1 MRIRDITT
9 PGYYARRPRTDKGTR
24 TDEKF
29 VLHAIHMVGIVPTFI
44 IALARFCFVPLL
56 QDGDGE
62 PRIPDPDMLFGENED
77 WTFLCDGSEPDFG
90 PHTFLMKL
98 MQLAGYSEDEARQIA
113 RDRLV
118 ESLDEQIYGPPAVAK
133 AHSKGAS
140 R

>member
-1 MRIRDITT
+1 MRIKDITT
-9 PGYYARRPRTDKGTR
+9 PGYYARRPGTDKDARTDGKC
-24 TDEKF
+24 

-98 MQLAGYSEDEARQIA
+98 MQLAGYGENEARQIA

-118 ESLDEQIYGPPAVAK
+118 ESLDQQIYGSATVAK
-133 AHSKGAS
+133 AHGEATKK
-140 R
+140 